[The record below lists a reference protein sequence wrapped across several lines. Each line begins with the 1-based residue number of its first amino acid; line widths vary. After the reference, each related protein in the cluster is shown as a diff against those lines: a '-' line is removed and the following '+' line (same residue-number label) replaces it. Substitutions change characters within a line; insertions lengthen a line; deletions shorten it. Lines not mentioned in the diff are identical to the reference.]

1 MKKLLIGILCLLL
14 CTGCTSKSSKKE
26 TKSSQDTSS
35 TDSLDDSF
43 YPIVNL
49 GTNLIR
55 ETFYQDF
62 SSSDDFQTIGRELQ
76 VLSTEY
82 FSTSD
87 YYMSEGLQLVKKDKD
102 ELLLRNKKH
111 SLQPATGET
120 VDGKE
125 VSKMIENISEQ
136 DYYEKSGDKYTL
148 KGMSI
153 AIILDATGGTND
165 VLSDDSVNNYGKEV
179 ISKLYNYLQTKK
191 SVKDIPTLI
200 AVYRKNVK
208 DENNYN
214 GHYIYSSYCKNGK
227 VGSIKLLDY
236 NTYIFTSDEANK
248 ADEALY
254 SQFSV
259 FKNNVKNAS
268 TEAVGVVGYGKYKD
282 GSIQT
287 MKIQVKVSVKSY
299 TELIYMVET
308 VADEMDSHFSGVD
321 TYAIINDQDGLKA
334 VVIKNAGEDAQ
345 STLLY

>member
-1 MKKLLIGILCLLL
+1 MKKILIGILCLFL
-14 CTGCTSKSSKKE
+14 CTGCTSKTSKKE

-49 GTNLIR
+49 GTNIIR

-111 SLQPATGET
+111 SLQPKTGET
-120 VDGKE
+120 IDGKE
-125 VSKMIENISEQ
+125 VSKMVENISEQ

-153 AIILDATGGTND
+153 AIILDSTGGTND

-179 ISKLYNYLQTKK
+179 ISKLNDYLQTKK
-191 SVKDIPTLI
+191 SLKDIPTLI
-200 AVYRKNVK
+200 AVYRKNVN
-208 DENNYN
+208 DENSYN
-214 GHYIYSSYCKNGK
+214 GRYIYSSYCKNGK
-227 VGSIKLLDY
+227 VGSIKSLDY

-248 ADEALY
+248 ADESLY

-287 MKIQVKVSVKSY
+287 LKIQVKVSVKSY

>member
-26 TKSSQDTSS
+26 TKSSQDISS

-125 VSKMIENISEQ
+125 VSKMVENISEQ

-208 DENNYN
+208 DENSYN
-214 GHYIYSSYCKNGK
+214 GHYIS
-227 VGSIKLLDY
+227 
-236 NTYIFTSDEANK
+236 YIFTSDEANK
-248 ADEALY
+248 ADESLY

>member
-14 CTGCTSKSSKKE
+14 CTGCTSKSNKKE

-125 VSKMIENISEQ
+125 VSKMVENISEQ

-153 AIILDATGGTND
+153 AIILDAAGGTND

-248 ADEALY
+248 ADESLY

-287 MKIQVKVSVKSY
+287 MKIQIKVSVKSY

>member
-26 TKSSQDTSS
+26 TKSSQDISS

-125 VSKMIENISEQ
+125 VSKMVENISEQ

-208 DENNYN
+208 DENSYN
-214 GHYIYSSYCKNGK
+214 GHYIYSS
-227 VGSIKLLDY
+227 
-236 NTYIFTSDEANK
+236 DEANK
-248 ADEALY
+248 ADESLY

-321 TYAIINDQDGLKA
+321 TYTIINDQDGLKA

>member
-26 TKSSQDTSS
+26 TKSSQDISS

-125 VSKMIENISEQ
+125 VSKMVENISEQ

-208 DENNYN
+208 
-214 GHYIYSSYCKNGK
+214 

-248 ADEALY
+248 ADESLY

-321 TYAIINDQDGLKA
+321 TYTIINDQDGLKA

>member
-26 TKSSQDTSS
+26 TKSSQDISS

-125 VSKMIENISEQ
+125 VSKMVENISEQ

-153 AIILDATGGTND
+153 AIILDGTND

-208 DENNYN
+208 DENSYN

-248 ADEALY
+248 TDESLY

-321 TYAIINDQDGLKA
+321 TYTIINDQDGLKA

>member
-26 TKSSQDTSS
+26 TKSSQDISS

-125 VSKMIENISEQ
+125 VSKMVENISEQ

-200 AVYRKNVK
+200 AVY
-208 DENNYN
+208 
-214 GHYIYSSYCKNGK
+214 CKNGK

-248 ADEALY
+248 ADESLY

-321 TYAIINDQDGLKA
+321 TYTIINDQDGLKA

>member
-1 MKKLLIGILCLLL
+1 MKKILIGILCLFL
-14 CTGCTSKSSKKE
+14 CTGCTSKTSKKE

-49 GTNLIR
+49 GTNIIR

-111 SLQPATGET
+111 SLQPKTGET
-120 VDGKE
+120 IDGKE
-125 VSKMIENISEQ
+125 VSKMVENISEQ

-153 AIILDATGGTND
+153 AIILDSTGGTND

-179 ISKLYNYLQTKK
+179 ISKLNDYLQTKK
-191 SVKDIPTLI
+191 SLKDIPSLI
-200 AVYRKNVK
+200 AVYRKNVN
-208 DENNYN
+208 DENSYN
-214 GHYIYSSYCKNGK
+214 GRYIYSSYCKNGK
-227 VGSIKLLDY
+227 VGSIKSLDY

-248 ADEALY
+248 ADESLY

-287 MKIQVKVSVKSY
+287 LKIQVKVSVKSY

>member
-26 TKSSQDTSS
+26 TKSSQDISS

-125 VSKMIENISEQ
+125 VSKMVENISEQ

-148 KGMSI
+148 KGMAI

-208 DENNYN
+208 DENSYN

-248 ADEALY
+248 ADESLY

>member
-1 MKKLLIGILCLLL
+1 MEKKWFLNFI
-14 CTGCTSKSSKKE
+14 
-26 TKSSQDTSS
+26 
-35 TDSLDDSF
+35 
-43 YPIVNL
+43 
-49 GTNLIR
+49 
-55 ETFYQDF
+55 
-62 SSSDDFQTIGRELQ
+62 TIFKQ
-76 VLSTEY
+76 
-82 FSTSD
+82 
-87 YYMSEGLQLVKKDKD
+87 
-102 ELLLRNKKH
+102 
-111 SLQPATGET
+111 
-120 VDGKE
+120 
-125 VSKMIENISEQ
+125 
-136 DYYEKSGDKYTL
+136 
-148 KGMSI
+148 
-153 AIILDATGGTND
+153 
-165 VLSDDSVNNYGKEV
+165 
-179 ISKLYNYLQTKK
+179 K

-248 ADEALY
+248 ADESLY

-287 MKIQVKVSVKSY
+287 MKIQIKVSVKSY

>member
-26 TKSSQDTSS
+26 TKSSQDISS

-120 VDGKE
+120 VGGKE
-125 VSKMIENISEQ
+125 VSKMVENISEQ

-153 AIILDATGGTND
+153 AFILDATGGTND

-208 DENNYN
+208 DENSYN

-248 ADEALY
+248 ADESLY

>member
-26 TKSSQDTSS
+26 TKSSQDISS

-125 VSKMIENISEQ
+125 VSKMVENISEQ

-208 DENNYN
+208 DENSYN
-214 GHYIYSSYCKNGK
+214 GHYIYLS
-227 VGSIKLLDY
+227 
-236 NTYIFTSDEANK
+236 
-248 ADEALY
+248 
-254 SQFSV
+254 
-259 FKNNVKNAS
+259 
-268 TEAVGVVGYGKYKD
+268 
-282 GSIQT
+282 
-287 MKIQVKVSVKSY
+287 
-299 TELIYMVET
+299 LI
-308 VADEMDSHFSGVD
+308 H
-321 TYAIINDQDGLKA
+321 I
-334 VVIKNAGEDAQ
+334 
-345 STLLY
+345 

>member
-26 TKSSQDTSS
+26 TKSSQDISS

-125 VSKMIENISEQ
+125 VSKMVENISEQ

-165 VLSDDSVNNYGKEV
+165 VLSDDSVNNYG
-179 ISKLYNYLQTKK
+179 N
-191 SVKDIPTLI
+191 
-200 AVYRKNVK
+200 
-208 DENNYN
+208 
-214 GHYIYSSYCKNGK
+214 
-227 VGSIKLLDY
+227 
-236 NTYIFTSDEANK
+236 
-248 ADEALY
+248 
-254 SQFSV
+254 
-259 FKNNVKNAS
+259 FKNS
-268 TEAVGVVGYGKYKD
+268 
-282 GSIQT
+282 
-287 MKIQVKVSVKSY
+287 
-299 TELIYMVET
+299 
-308 VADEMDSHFSGVD
+308 
-321 TYAIINDQDGLKA
+321 
-334 VVIKNAGEDAQ
+334 
-345 STLLY
+345 

>member
-1 MKKLLIGILCLLL
+1 
-14 CTGCTSKSSKKE
+14 
-26 TKSSQDTSS
+26 
-35 TDSLDDSF
+35 
-43 YPIVNL
+43 
-49 GTNLIR
+49 
-55 ETFYQDF
+55 
-62 SSSDDFQTIGRELQ
+62 
-76 VLSTEY
+76 
-82 FSTSD
+82 
-87 YYMSEGLQLVKKDKD
+87 MSEGLQLVKKDKD
-102 ELLLRNKKH
+102 ELLLRNKKY

-125 VSKMIENISEQ
+125 VSKMVENISEQ
-136 DYYEKSGDKYTL
+136 DYYEKNGDKYTL

-248 ADEALY
+248 ADESLY

>member
-1 MKKLLIGILCLLL
+1 MKKLFTVILCLLL
-14 CTGCTSKSSKKE
+14 CTGCTSKTSKKE

-62 SSSDDFQTIGRELQ
+62 SSSEDFQTVGRELQ
-76 VLSTEY
+76 ALSTDY

-87 YYMSEGLQLVKKDKD
+87 YYMSEGLQLVQKDKYQ
-102 ELLLRNKKH
+102 LLKKEKY
-111 SLQPATGET
+111 SLQPLNGEK
-120 VDGKE
+120 VDGQE
-125 VSKMIENISEQ
+125 ISKMVENISEQ

-153 AIILDATGGTND
+153 AIILDPKGGTNAT
-165 VLSDDSVNNYGKEV
+165 LSEGSINSYAKEV
-179 ISKLYNYLQTKK
+179 IPKLYKYLQTKK
-191 SVKDIPTLI
+191 SIKDIPTLI
-200 AVYRKNVK
+200 AVYRQNDN
-208 DENNYN
+208 DENSYN
-214 GHYIYSSYCKNGK
+214 GHFIYSSYCQNRK
-227 VGSIKLLDY
+227 VGNIKSLDY
-236 NTYIFTSDEANK
+236 ATYVFTSDEANK

-259 FKNNVKNAS
+259 FKNNVKNAT

-282 GSIQT
+282 GSIQSL
-287 MKIQVKVSVKSY
+287 KIQITASVKSY
-299 TELIYMVET
+299 TELIYVVET
-308 VADEMDSHFSGVD
+308 VADQMDNHFSGFD
-321 TYAIINDQDGLKA
+321 SYAIINDQDGLKA
-334 VVIKNAGEDAQ
+334 VVIKNAGKDAQ